1 VTTIV
6 VRDGVMASDSMA
18 TRGPWVPP
26 GSADKLFRMVDGG
39 VAAVTGDYAPGCRYI
54 GWLND
59 PKGDAPNTGDA
70 TVIRLHPDNTVT
82 IYECGGSYREDVSE
96 FCAAALAA
104 LHMGAD
110 AAKAVAIAAL
120 VDAHTG
126 GAVITMKCEV

>member
-1 VTTIV
+1 
-6 VRDGVMASDSMA
+6 MAADSMA
-18 TRGPWVPP
+18 TRGSWVLP
-26 GSADKLFRMVDGG
+26 GRTDKLFRMSDGG

-54 GWLND
+54 EWLND
-59 PKGDAPNTGDA
+59 PKGDAPTTGDA

-96 FCAAALAA
+96 FCAWGSGMPAALAA

-126 GAVITMKCEV
+126 GDVATMKCEG